1 MRRQR
6 RTHRKARHKTVNQ
19 ARQVQGYLGIILVI
33 IAIVAIGVGVWLRLT
48 PPPPPKSAIIP
59 PKVNV
64 YLPKVSPQG
73 EVDYDTKEV
82 AASPSADPYRAP
94 FEYLLQHASGFPQ
107 GTRLLRAERRDDT
120 LILDFSKELTENFAG
135 GSDDEAA
142 LINALTRTARG
153 FPDIRKLQILVEGKP
168 VESIGGH
175 IDISIPLSVN
185 P

>member
-1 MRRQR
+1 M
-6 RTHRKARHKTVNQ
+6 NQ

-64 YLPKVSPQG
+64 YLPKVSPRG
-73 EVDYDTKEV
+73 ELGYDTKEV
-82 AASPSADPYRAP
+82 AVSPSNNPYRAP
-94 FEYLLQHASGFPQ
+94 FEYLLRHASGFPQ

-120 LILDFSKELTENFAG
+120 LILDFSKELTQNFTG
-135 GSDDEAA
+135 GSDEEAA
-142 LINALTRTARG
+142 LINALTRTARS
-153 FPDIRKLQILVEGKP
+153 FPDIRKLQVLVEGQS

-175 IDISIPLSVN
+175 IDTSAPLSVN